1 MSARDLLH
9 PMVVR
14 ALLSDGWTI
23 THDPLIVRYASTYT
37 EIDLGAEKLIAAEK
51 GPDRIAVEIKSF
63 LGQSMLSEFHV
74 ALGQYLNYREA
85 LLEQTSDRKLYLA
98 VPDKAYETFFEQEI
112 VQRTL
117 KRYGVSLLV
126 FNTTTQRVERWIK
139 TS

>member
-1 MSARDLLH
+1 
-9 PMVVR
+9 MVVQ
-14 ALLSDGWTI
+14 ALASDGWTV

-85 LLEQTSDRKLYLA
+85 LLDQASDRKLYLA
-98 VPDKAYETFFEQEI
+98 VPDTAYETFFQQEI

-117 KRYGVSLLV
+117 HRYGVSLLV